1 MTQLIL
7 ASGSRYRHQR
17 LIDANIQFSFKSPDI
32 DETPKPNECGKN
44 LAIRL
49 ATSKAKAIASEFHD
63 AVIMG
68 SDQVAEVTTK
78 NKVHLLGKPKTKD
91 NAIKQLNL
99 CSGNSVSFYTA
110 LYLLCTQ
117 TNKEYIHLDTT
128 VVDFRDLTKKQI
140 SQYLDIDQPFDCAGS
155 FKMEKAGITLFSAIH
170 NTDPNALIG
179 MPMIG
184 LTQGLE
190 SLNHSIFN
198 FMAKPSLTNSD

>member
-17 LIDANIQFSFKSPDI
+17 LIDANIQFSFKSPNI
-32 DETPKPNECGKN
+32 DETPIPNENGKS

-49 ATSKAKAIASEFHD
+49 ATSKANAIANEYHN

-68 SDQVAEVTTK
+68 SDQVAEVTTNEK
-78 NKVHLLGKPKTKD
+78 IHILGKPKTKEK
-91 NAIKQLNL
+91 AVIQLNL

-117 TNKEYIHLDTT
+117 TNKEYVHLDTT
-128 VVDFRDLTKKQI
+128 VVDFRELTKEQI
-140 SQYLDIDQPFDCAGS
+140 AQYLDIDQPFDCAGS
-155 FKMEKAGITLFSAIH
+155 FKMEKAGITLFNAIH

-198 FMAKPSLTNSD
+198 FMPKPSSTNSD